1 MFDIFGIF
9 FFFFFFTLFVM
20 AAPHTLSLVGMHLA
34 PPSPPPRRPPLGSV
48 CWGGRGPGLAA
59 FCVRFCADCFIGFV
73 IFFPFVIRRC
83 VLGENVKIIVRYYE
97 VDE

>member
-1 MFDIFGIF
+1 
-9 FFFFFFTLFVM
+9 M
-20 AAPHTLSLVGMHLA
+20 AAPPRLSLLLVYI
-34 PPSPPPRRPPLGSV
+34 SPPPPTRSPRGPYVGGAGGG
-48 CWGGRGPGLAA
+48 GGRGPGLAA

>member
-9 FFFFFFTLFVM
+9 FFFFFSIICYGRSPYSFSCWYASRSPL
-20 AAPHTLSLVGMHLA
+20 
-34 PPSPPPRRPPLGSV
+34 PPPRRPPLGSV